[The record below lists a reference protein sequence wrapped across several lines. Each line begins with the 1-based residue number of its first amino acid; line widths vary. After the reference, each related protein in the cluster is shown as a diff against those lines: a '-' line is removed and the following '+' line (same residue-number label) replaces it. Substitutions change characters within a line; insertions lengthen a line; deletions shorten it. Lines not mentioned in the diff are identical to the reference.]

1 MESGQAIDP
10 KEGSGFMSKVAA
22 RLPWFGPGK
31 FPLYLAP
38 MARHT
43 DVALRQLC
51 KEQGADVMVTEF
63 VQSEA
68 LIRDNAKAWEMVDFT
83 ETQRPMGVQI
93 FGATPKSM
101 AKAARLVC
109 DRVKPD
115 FLDLN
120 FGCPAHKVIEQNAG
134 SGLLRCTPLLYD
146 LVKAVKDAIPDVPLT
161 AKMRLGWDHSTIVAV
176 EVAQRLEAL
185 GVEAIA
191 VHGRT
196 KEQGYSGEAN
206 WDWISQ
212 VAAAVNVPVIG
223 NGDVKDWESA
233 HRRIKESGVSG
244 LMIGRA
250 ALSNPWIFSAIKAN
264 LLGDNKNMPVITAQ
278 HRWDVI
284 IRLAEL
290 TIEVHASRL
299 GARNIKWMLGRL
311 HPLTHGLPVSRKVR
325 DRLRSCETIDDL
337 RRLRDEHLAESCV
350 TKSY

>member
-1 MESGQAIDP
+1 
-10 KEGSGFMSKVAA
+10 MSKLAP
-22 RLPWFGPGK
+22 RLPWFGPGR

-43 DVALRQLC
+43 DVAFRQLC

-68 LIRDNAKAWEMVDFT
+68 LIRDNVKAWEMVDFT
-83 ETQRPMGVQI
+83 EGQRPMGVQI
-93 FGATPKSM
+93 FGATPASM

-109 DRVKPD
+109 DRMRPD

-146 LVKAVKDAIPDVPLT
+146 LVKSVKDAIPDVPLT

-176 EVAQRLEAL
+176 EVAGRLQEL
-185 GVEAIA
+185 GVEALA

-196 KEQGYSGEAN
+196 KEQGYSGEAH
-206 WDWISQ
+206 WGWIGQ
-212 VAAAVNVPVIG
+212 VAAAVDIPVIG
-223 NGDVKDWESA
+223 NGDVKDGASA
-233 HRRIKESGVSG
+233 LRRRQETGVSG

-250 ALSNPWIFSAIKAN
+250 ALGNPWIFAQIKAAME
-264 LLGDNKNMPVITAQ
+264 GREGAAAEIGIRQ
-278 HRWDVI
+278 RWDCM

-299 GARNIKWMLGRL
+299 GSRDVRWMLDRM
-311 HPLTHGLPVSRKVR
+311 HPLTHGLPGSRKLR
-325 DRLRSCETIDDL
+325 DRLRYCLTLDDL
-337 RRLRDEHLAESCV
+337 RRLRDEHLAESV
-350 TKSY
+350 K

>member
-1 MESGQAIDP
+1 
-10 KEGSGFMSKVAA
+10 MSKVAP

-43 DVALRQLC
+43 DVAFRQLC

-68 LIRDNAKAWEMVDFT
+68 LIRDNVKAWEMVDFT
-83 ETQRPMGVQI
+83 EGQRPMGVQI
-93 FGATPKSM
+93 FGATPASM

-146 LVKAVKDAIPDVPLT
+146 LVKSVKDAIPDVPLT

-176 EVAQRLEAL
+176 EVAGRLQEL
-185 GVEAIA
+185 GVEALA

-196 KEQGYSGEAN
+196 KEQGYSGEAH
-206 WDWISQ
+206 WGWIAK
-212 VAAAVNVPVIG
+212 VAAAVEIPVIG
-223 NGDVKDWESA
+223 NGDVKDGPSA
-233 HRRIKESGVSG
+233 MLRRGETGVSG

-250 ALSNPWIFSAIKAN
+250 ALGNPWVFAQIKAAMEGRAGEA
-264 LLGDNKNMPVITAQ
+264 LEIGMQ
-278 HRWDVI
+278 QRWDCM

-299 GARNIKWMLGRL
+299 GTRDVRWMLDRM
-311 HPLTHGLPVSRKVR
+311 HPLTHGLPGSRKLR
-325 DRLRSCETIDDL
+325 DRLRYCLTLDDL
-337 RRLRDEHLAESCV
+337 RRLRDEHLAEAV
-350 TKSY
+350 K

>member
-1 MESGQAIDP
+1 
-10 KEGSGFMSKVAA
+10 MSKVAP

-43 DVALRQLC
+43 DVAFRQLC

-68 LIRDNAKAWEMVDFT
+68 LIRDNAKAWDMVDFT

-93 FGATPKSM
+93 FGATPASM

-109 DRVKPD
+109 DRMKPD

-134 SGLLRCTPLLYD
+134 SGLLRCPPLLYD
-146 LVKAVKDAIPDVPLT
+146 LVKAVKDSIPDVPLT
-161 AKMRLGWDHSTIVAV
+161 AKMRIGWDYSTIVAV
-176 EVAQRLEAL
+176 DVAGRLEEL

-196 KEQGYSGEAN
+196 KEQGYSGTAH
-206 WDWISQ
+206 WGWIAQ
-212 VAAAVNVPVIG
+212 VAAAVSIPVIG
-223 NGDVKDWESA
+223 NGDIKDGVSA
-233 HRRIKESGVSG
+233 LLRQSETGVSG

-250 ALSNPWIFSAIKAN
+250 ALGNPWIFGQIKAA
-264 LLGDNKNMPVITAQ
+264 LAGAADDLPVIGTAQ
-278 HRWDVI
+278 RWDCML
-284 IRLAEL
+284 RLAEL
-290 TIEVHASRL
+290 TIDVHASRL
-299 GARNIKWMLGRL
+299 GSRDVRWMLDRL
-311 HPLTHGLPVSRKVR
+311 HPLTHGLPGSRKLR
-325 DRLRSCETIDDL
+325 DQLRHCLTLDDL
-337 RRLRDEHLAESCV
+337 RRLRDTHLSESIA
-350 TKSY
+350 

>member
-1 MESGQAIDP
+1 V
-10 KEGSGFMSKVAA
+10 SKTAP

-43 DVALRQLC
+43 DVAFRQLC

-83 ETQRPMGVQI
+83 EGQRPMGVQI
-93 FGATPKSM
+93 FGATPASM

-109 DRVKPD
+109 DRMRPD

-176 EVAQRLEAL
+176 EVAGRLEAL
-185 GVEAIA
+185 GVEALA

-196 KEQGYSGEAN
+196 KEQGYSGEAH
-206 WDWISQ
+206 WGWIAQ
-212 VAAAVNVPVIG
+212 VAAAVEIPVVG
-223 NGDVKDWESA
+223 NGDVKDGASA
-233 HRRIKESGVSG
+233 LVRRRESGVSG

-250 ALSNPWIFSAIKAN
+250 ALGNPWIFGQIKAA
-264 LLGDNKNMPVITAQ
+264 LEGRAGDGAETGFRA
-278 HRWDVI
+278 RWDCM

-299 GARNIKWMLGRL
+299 GHRDVRWMLDRL
-311 HPLTHGLPVSRKVR
+311 HPLTHGLPGSRKLR
-325 DRLRSCETIDDL
+325 DRLRHCLSLDDL
-337 RRLRDEHLAESCV
+337 RRLRDEHLAEAV
-350 TKSY
+350 K

>member
-1 MESGQAIDP
+1 
-10 KEGSGFMSKVAA
+10 MSKVAP

-43 DVALRQLC
+43 DVAFRQLC

-68 LIRDNAKAWEMVDFT
+68 LVRDNAKAWEMVDFT
-83 ETQRPMGVQI
+83 EGQRPMGVQI
-93 FGATPKSM
+93 FGATPASM

-161 AKMRLGWDHSTIVAV
+161 AKMRLGWDHATIVAV
-176 EVAQRLEAL
+176 EVAGRLQEL
-185 GVEAIA
+185 GVEALA

-196 KEQGYSGEAN
+196 KEQGYSGEAH
-206 WDWISQ
+206 WGWIGQ
-212 VAAAVNVPVIG
+212 VAAAVDIPVIG
-223 NGDVKDWESA
+223 NGDVKDGASA
-233 HRRIKESGVSG
+233 LLRQRETGVSG

-250 ALSNPWIFSAIKAN
+250 ALGNPWVFAQIKAAMEGRA
-264 LLGDNKNMPVITAQ
+264 GDSLEIGMQ
-278 HRWDVI
+278 QRWDCM

-299 GARNIKWMLGRL
+299 GSRDVRWMLDRM
-311 HPLTHGLPVSRKVR
+311 HPLTHGLPGSRKLR
-325 DRLRSCETIDDL
+325 DRLRYCLTLDDL
-337 RRLRDEHLAESCV
+337 RRLRDEHLAEA
-350 TKSY
+350 TK

>member
-1 MESGQAIDP
+1 V
-10 KEGSGFMSKVAA
+10 SKPAP

-43 DVALRQLC
+43 DVAFRQLC

-68 LIRDNAKAWEMVDFT
+68 LVRDNAKAWEMVDFT
-83 ETQRPMGVQI
+83 EGQRPMGVQI
-93 FGATPKSM
+93 FGATPASM

-109 DRVKPD
+109 DRMRPD

-176 EVAQRLEAL
+176 EVAGRLEAL
-185 GVEAIA
+185 GVEALA

-196 KEQGYSGEAN
+196 KEQGYSGEAH
-206 WDWISQ
+206 WGWIAQ
-212 VAAAVNVPVIG
+212 VAAAVEIPVVG
-223 NGDVKDWESA
+223 NGDVKDGASA
-233 HRRIKESGVSG
+233 LVRRKETGVSG

-250 ALSNPWIFSAIKAN
+250 ALGNPWIFGQIKAA
-264 LLGDNKNMPVITAQ
+264 LEGRAGDGAETGFRA
-278 HRWDVI
+278 RWDCM

-299 GARNIKWMLGRL
+299 GHRDVRWMLDRL
-311 HPLTHGLPVSRKVR
+311 HPLTHGLPGSRKLR
-325 DRLRSCETIDDL
+325 DRLRHCLSLDDL
-337 RRLRDEHLAESCV
+337 RRLRDEHLAEAV
-350 TKSY
+350 K

>member
-1 MESGQAIDP
+1 
-10 KEGSGFMSKVAA
+10 MSKVAP

-43 DVALRQLC
+43 DVAFRQLC

-83 ETQRPMGVQI
+83 EGQRPMGVQI
-93 FGATPKSM
+93 FGATPASM
-101 AKAARLVC
+101 AKAALLVC
-109 DRVKPD
+109 DRMKPD

-161 AKMRLGWDHSTIVAV
+161 AKMRLGWDHATIVAV
-176 EVAQRLEAL
+176 EVAGRLEEL
-185 GVEAIA
+185 GVEALA

-196 KEQGYSGEAN
+196 KEQGYSGEAH
-206 WDWISQ
+206 WGWIAQ
-212 VAAAVNVPVIG
+212 VAAAVDIPVIG
-223 NGDVKDWESA
+223 NGDVKDGPSA
-233 HRRIKESGVSG
+233 LLRQKESGVSG

-250 ALSNPWIFSAIKAN
+250 ALGNPWIFAQIKAA
-264 LLGDNKNMPVITAQ
+264 LEGRAEAALETGIRS
-278 HRWDVI
+278 RWDCM

-290 TIEVHASRL
+290 TLEVHASRL
-299 GARNIKWMLGRL
+299 GHRDLRWMLDRL
-311 HPLTHGLPVSRKVR
+311 HPLTHGLPGSRKLR
-325 DRLRSCETIDDL
+325 DRLRHCLSLDDL
-337 RRLRDEHLAESCV
+337 RRLRDEHLAETV
-350 TKSY
+350 T

>member
-1 MESGQAIDP
+1 V
-10 KEGSGFMSKVAA
+10 SKPAP

-43 DVALRQLC
+43 DVAFRQVC

-68 LIRDNAKAWEMVDFT
+68 LIRDNSKAWEMVDFT
-83 ETQRPMGVQI
+83 EGQRPMGVQI
-93 FGATPKSM
+93 FGATPASM

-109 DRVKPD
+109 DRMRPD

-134 SGLLRCTPLLYD
+134 SGLLRCPPLLYD
-146 LVKAVKDAIPDVPLT
+146 LVKAVKDALPEVPLT

-176 EVAQRLEAL
+176 EVAGRLQEL
-185 GVEAIA
+185 GVEALA

-196 KEQGYSGEAN
+196 KEQGYSGEAH
-206 WDWISQ
+206 WGWIGR
-212 VAAAVNVPVIG
+212 VAAAVDIPVIG
-223 NGDVKDWESA
+223 NGDVKDGASA
-233 HRRIKESGVSG
+233 LRRREETGVSG

-250 ALSNPWIFSAIKAN
+250 ALGNPWIFAQIKAAME
-264 LLGDNKNMPVITAQ
+264 GREGSAAEIGVKQ
-278 HRWDVI
+278 RWDCM

-290 TIEVHASRL
+290 TIETHASRL
-299 GARNIKWMLGRL
+299 GARDVRWMLDRM
-311 HPLTHGLPVSRKVR
+311 HPLTHGLPGSRKLR
-325 DRLRSCETIDDL
+325 DRLRHCLTLDDL
-337 RRLRDEHLAESCV
+337 RRLRDEHLAESV
-350 TKSY
+350 R

>member
-1 MESGQAIDP
+1 
-10 KEGSGFMSKVAA
+10 MSKVAP

-43 DVALRQLC
+43 DVAFRQVC

-68 LIRDNAKAWEMVDFT
+68 LIRDNVKAWEMVDFT
-83 ETQRPMGVQI
+83 EGQRPMGVQI
-93 FGATPKSM
+93 FGATPASM

-134 SGLLRCTPLLYD
+134 SGLLRCPPLLYD

-161 AKMRLGWDHSTIVAV
+161 AKMRLGWDHATIVAV
-176 EVAQRLEAL
+176 EVAGRLQEL
-185 GVEAIA
+185 GVEALA

-196 KEQGYSGEAN
+196 KEQGYSGEAH
-206 WDWISQ
+206 WGWIGK
-212 VAAAVNVPVIG
+212 VAAAVDIPVIG
-223 NGDVKDWESA
+223 NGDVKDGASA
-233 HRRIKESGVSG
+233 LLRRRETGVSG

-250 ALSNPWIFSAIKAN
+250 ALGNPWIFAQIKAAME
-264 LLGDNKNMPVITAQ
+264 GREGAAAEIGMQ
-278 HRWDVI
+278 QRWDCM

-299 GARNIKWMLGRL
+299 GTRDVRWMLDRM
-311 HPLTHGLPVSRKVR
+311 HPLTHGLPGSRKLR
-325 DRLRSCETIDDL
+325 DRLRHCLTLDDL
-337 RRLRDEHLAESCV
+337 RRLRDEHLAESV
-350 TKSY
+350 K

>member
-1 MESGQAIDP
+1 V
-10 KEGSGFMSKVAA
+10 SKVAP

-43 DVALRQLC
+43 DVAFRQVC

-68 LIRDNAKAWEMVDFT
+68 LIRDNVKAWEMVDFT
-83 ETQRPMGVQI
+83 EAQRPMGVQI
-93 FGATPKSM
+93 FGATPASM

-161 AKMRLGWDHSTIVAV
+161 AKMRLGWNHATIVAV
-176 EVAQRLEAL
+176 EVAGRLQEL

-196 KEQGYSGEAN
+196 KEQGYSGEAH
-206 WDWISQ
+206 WGWIGQ
-212 VAAAVNVPVIG
+212 VAAAVDIPVIG
-223 NGDVKDWESA
+223 NGDVKDGASA
-233 HRRIKESGVSG
+233 LLRQRETGVSG

-250 ALSNPWIFSAIKAN
+250 ALGNPWIFAQIKAAME
-264 LLGDNKNMPVITAQ
+264 GREGSAGEIGMQ
-278 HRWDVI
+278 QRWDCM

-299 GARNIKWMLGRL
+299 GTRDVRWMLDRM
-311 HPLTHGLPVSRKVR
+311 HPLTHGLPGSRKLR
-325 DRLRSCETIDDL
+325 DRLRHCLTLDDL
-337 RRLRDEHLAESCV
+337 RRLRDEHLAESV
-350 TKSY
+350 K

>member
-1 MESGQAIDP
+1 
-10 KEGSGFMSKVAA
+10 MSKTAP

-43 DVALRQLC
+43 DVAFRQLC

-68 LIRDNAKAWEMVDFT
+68 LVRDNAKAWEMVDFT
-83 ETQRPMGVQI
+83 EGQRPMGVQI
-93 FGATPKSM
+93 FGATPASM

-109 DRVKPD
+109 DRMRPD

-176 EVAQRLEAL
+176 EVAGRLEAL
-185 GVEAIA
+185 GVEALA

-196 KEQGYSGEAN
+196 KEQGYSGEAH
-206 WDWISQ
+206 WGWIAQ
-212 VAAAVNVPVIG
+212 VAAAVEIPVVG
-223 NGDVKDWESA
+223 NGDVKDGASA
-233 HRRIKESGVSG
+233 LVRRKEAGVSG

-250 ALSNPWIFSAIKAN
+250 ALGNPWIFGQIKAA
-264 LLGDNKNMPVITAQ
+264 LEGRAGDGAETGFRA
-278 HRWDVI
+278 RWDCM

-299 GARNIKWMLGRL
+299 GHRDVRWMLDRL
-311 HPLTHGLPVSRKVR
+311 HPLTHGLPGSRKLR
-325 DRLRSCETIDDL
+325 DRLRHCLSLDDL
-337 RRLRDEHLAESCV
+337 RRLRDEHLAEAV
-350 TKSY
+350 K

>member
-1 MESGQAIDP
+1 V
-10 KEGSGFMSKVAA
+10 SKTAP

-43 DVALRQLC
+43 DVAFRQLC

-68 LIRDNAKAWEMVDFT
+68 LVRDNAKAWEMVDFT
-83 ETQRPMGVQI
+83 EGQRPMGVQI
-93 FGATPKSM
+93 FGATPASM

-109 DRVKPD
+109 DRMRPD

-176 EVAQRLEAL
+176 EVAGRLEAL
-185 GVEAIA
+185 GVEALA

-196 KEQGYSGEAN
+196 KEQGYSGEAH
-206 WDWISQ
+206 WGWIAQ
-212 VAAAVNVPVIG
+212 VAAAVEIPVVG
-223 NGDVKDWESA
+223 NGDVKDGASA
-233 HRRIKESGVSG
+233 LVRRREAGVSG

-250 ALSNPWIFSAIKAN
+250 ALGNPWIFGQIKAA
-264 LLGDNKNMPVITAQ
+264 LEGRAGDGAETGFRA
-278 HRWDVI
+278 RWDCM

-299 GARNIKWMLGRL
+299 GHRDVRWMLDRL
-311 HPLTHGLPVSRKVR
+311 HPLTHGLPGSRKLR
-325 DRLRSCETIDDL
+325 DRLRHCLSLDDL
-337 RRLRDEHLAESCV
+337 RRLRDEHLAEAV
-350 TKSY
+350 K

>member
-1 MESGQAIDP
+1 V
-10 KEGSGFMSKVAA
+10 SKVAP

-43 DVALRQLC
+43 DVAFRQVC

-68 LIRDNAKAWEMVDFT
+68 LIRDNVKAWEMVDFT
-83 ETQRPMGVQI
+83 EAQRPMGVQI
-93 FGATPKSM
+93 FGATPASM

-161 AKMRLGWDHSTIVAV
+161 AKMRLGWDHATIVAV
-176 EVAQRLEAL
+176 EVAGRLQEL
-185 GVEAIA
+185 GVEALA

-196 KEQGYSGEAN
+196 KEQGYSGEAH
-206 WDWISQ
+206 WGWIAQ
-212 VAAAVNVPVIG
+212 VAAAVDIPVIG
-223 NGDVKDWESA
+223 NGDVKDGASA
-233 HRRIKESGVSG
+233 LLRQRETGVSG
-244 LMIGRA
+244 LMVGRA
-250 ALSNPWIFSAIKAN
+250 ALGNPWIFAQIKAAME
-264 LLGDNKNMPVITAQ
+264 GREGSAAEIGMHQ
-278 HRWDVI
+278 RWDCM

-299 GARNIKWMLGRL
+299 GTRDVRWMLDRM
-311 HPLTHGLPVSRKVR
+311 HPLTHGLPGSRKLR
-325 DRLRSCETIDDL
+325 DRLRHCLTLDDL
-337 RRLRDEHLAESCV
+337 RRLRDEHLAESV
-350 TKSY
+350 K

>member
-1 MESGQAIDP
+1 V
-10 KEGSGFMSKVAA
+10 SKVAP

-43 DVALRQLC
+43 DVAFRQLC

-68 LIRDNAKAWEMVDFT
+68 LIRDNVKAWEMVDFT
-83 ETQRPMGVQI
+83 EGQRPMGVQI
-93 FGATPKSM
+93 FGATPASM

-146 LVKAVKDAIPDVPLT
+146 LVKSVKDAIPDVPLT

-176 EVAQRLEAL
+176 EVAGRLQEL
-185 GVEAIA
+185 GVEALA

-196 KEQGYSGEAN
+196 KEQGYSGEAH
-206 WDWISQ
+206 WGWIAK
-212 VAAAVNVPVIG
+212 VAAAVDIPVIG
-223 NGDVKDWESA
+223 NGDVKDGASA
-233 HRRIKESGVSG
+233 MLRRRETGVSG

-250 ALSNPWIFSAIKAN
+250 ALGNPWVFAQIKAAME
-264 LLGDNKNMPVITAQ
+264 GRAGESVEIGMKQ
-278 HRWDVI
+278 RWDCM

-299 GARNIKWMLGRL
+299 GSRDVRWMLDRM
-311 HPLTHGLPVSRKVR
+311 HPLTHGLPGSRKLR
-325 DRLRSCETIDDL
+325 DRLRYCLTLDDL
-337 RRLRDEHLAESCV
+337 RRLRDEHLAESV
-350 TKSY
+350 T

>member
-1 MESGQAIDP
+1 V
-10 KEGSGFMSKVAA
+10 SKVAP

-43 DVALRQLC
+43 DVAFRQLC

-83 ETQRPMGVQI
+83 EGQRPMGVQI
-93 FGATPKSM
+93 FGATPASM

-109 DRVKPD
+109 DRMKPD

-161 AKMRLGWDHSTIVAV
+161 AKMRLGWDHATIVAV
-176 EVAQRLEAL
+176 EVAGRLEEL
-185 GVEAIA
+185 GVEALA

-196 KEQGYSGEAN
+196 KEQGYSGEAH
-206 WDWISQ
+206 WGWIAQ
-212 VAAAVNVPVIG
+212 VAAAVDIPVIG
-223 NGDVKDWESA
+223 NGDVKDGPSA
-233 HRRIKESGVSG
+233 LLRQKESGVSG

-250 ALSNPWIFSAIKAN
+250 ALGNPWIFAQIKAA
-264 LLGDNKNMPVITAQ
+264 LEGRAEAALETGIQ
-278 HRWDVI
+278 SRWDCM

-290 TIEVHASRL
+290 TLEVHASRL
-299 GARNIKWMLGRL
+299 GHRDLRWMLDRL
-311 HPLTHGLPVSRKVR
+311 HPLTHGLPGSRKLR
-325 DRLRSCETIDDL
+325 DRLRHCLSLDDL
-337 RRLRDEHLAESCV
+337 RRLRDEHLAETV
-350 TKSY
+350 T

>member
-1 MESGQAIDP
+1 
-10 KEGSGFMSKVAA
+10 MSKVAP
-22 RLPWFGPGK
+22 RLPWFGPDK

-43 DVALRQLC
+43 DVAFRQLC

-68 LIRDNAKAWEMVDFT
+68 LIRDNVKAWEMVDFT
-83 ETQRPMGVQI
+83 EGQRPMGVQI
-93 FGATPKSM
+93 FGATPASM

-109 DRVKPD
+109 ERMRPD

-161 AKMRLGWDHSTIVAV
+161 AKMRLGWDHATIVAV
-176 EVAQRLEAL
+176 EVAGRLQEL
-185 GVEAIA
+185 GVEALA

-196 KEQGYSGEAN
+196 KEQGYSGEAH
-206 WDWISQ
+206 WGWIGK
-212 VAAAVNVPVIG
+212 VAASVDIPVIG
-223 NGDVKDWESA
+223 NGDVKDGASA
-233 HRRIKESGVSG
+233 LLRRRETGVSG

-250 ALSNPWIFSAIKAN
+250 ALGNPWIFAQIKAAME
-264 LLGDNKNMPVITAQ
+264 GREGAAAEIGMQ
-278 HRWDVI
+278 QRWDCM

-299 GARNIKWMLGRL
+299 GTRDVRWMLDRM
-311 HPLTHGLPVSRKVR
+311 HPLTHGLPGSRKLR
-325 DRLRSCETIDDL
+325 DRLRHCLTLDDL
-337 RRLRDEHLAESCV
+337 RRLRDEHLAESV
-350 TKSY
+350 K

>member
-1 MESGQAIDP
+1 
-10 KEGSGFMSKVAA
+10 MSKVAP

-43 DVALRQLC
+43 DVAFRQLC

-68 LIRDNAKAWEMVDFT
+68 LIRDNVKAWEMVDFT
-83 ETQRPMGVQI
+83 EGQRPMGVQI
-93 FGATPKSM
+93 FGATPASM

-109 DRVKPD
+109 ERMRPD

-161 AKMRLGWDHSTIVAV
+161 AKMRLGWDHATIVAV
-176 EVAQRLEAL
+176 EVAGRLQEL
-185 GVEAIA
+185 GVEALA

-196 KEQGYSGEAN
+196 KEQGYSGEAH
-206 WDWISQ
+206 WGWIGK
-212 VAAAVNVPVIG
+212 VAASVDIPVIG
-223 NGDVKDWESA
+223 NGDVKDGASA
-233 HRRIKESGVSG
+233 LLRRRETGVSG

-250 ALSNPWIFSAIKAN
+250 ALGNPWIFAQIKAAME
-264 LLGDNKNMPVITAQ
+264 GREGAAAEIGMQ
-278 HRWDVI
+278 QRWDCM

-299 GARNIKWMLGRL
+299 GTRDVRWMLDRM
-311 HPLTHGLPVSRKVR
+311 HPLTHGLPGSRKLR
-325 DRLRSCETIDDL
+325 DRLRHCLTLDDL
-337 RRLRDEHLAESCV
+337 RRLRDEHLAESV
-350 TKSY
+350 K

>member
-1 MESGQAIDP
+1 
-10 KEGSGFMSKVAA
+10 MSKVAP

-43 DVALRQLC
+43 DVAFRQLC

-68 LIRDNAKAWEMVDFT
+68 LIRDNVKAWEMVDFT
-83 ETQRPMGVQI
+83 EGQRPMGVQI
-93 FGATPKSM
+93 FGATPASM

-146 LVKAVKDAIPDVPLT
+146 LVKAVKDAIPEVPLT
-161 AKMRLGWDHSTIVAV
+161 AKMRLGWDHATIVAV
-176 EVAQRLEAL
+176 EVAGRLQEL
-185 GVEAIA
+185 GVEALA

-196 KEQGYSGEAN
+196 KEQGYSGEAH
-206 WDWISQ
+206 WGWIAK
-212 VAAAVNVPVIG
+212 VAAAVDIPVIG
-223 NGDVKDWESA
+223 NGDVKDGASA
-233 HRRIKESGVSG
+233 LLRRRETGVSG

-250 ALSNPWIFSAIKAN
+250 ALGNPWIFAQVKAA
-264 LLGDNKNMPVITAQ
+264 LEGRPGEAVEIGMRQ
-278 HRWDVI
+278 RWDCM

-299 GARNIKWMLGRL
+299 GSRDVRWMLDRM
-311 HPLTHGLPVSRKVR
+311 HPLTHGLPGSRKLR
-325 DRLRSCETIDDL
+325 DRLRYCLTLDDL
-337 RRLRDEHLAESCV
+337 RRLRDEHLAEFV
-350 TKSY
+350 V

>member
-1 MESGQAIDP
+1 
-10 KEGSGFMSKVAA
+10 MSKVAP

-43 DVALRQLC
+43 DVAFRQLC

-68 LIRDNAKAWEMVDFT
+68 LIRDNVKAWEMVDFT
-83 ETQRPMGVQI
+83 EGQRPMGVQI
-93 FGATPKSM
+93 FGATPASM

-109 DRVKPD
+109 DRMRPD

-146 LVKAVKDAIPDVPLT
+146 LVKSVKDAIPDVPLT

-176 EVAQRLEAL
+176 EVAGRLQEL

-196 KEQGYSGEAN
+196 KEQGYSGEAH
-206 WDWISQ
+206 WGWIGQ
-212 VAAAVNVPVIG
+212 VAAAVDIPVIG
-223 NGDVKDWESA
+223 NGDVKDGASA
-233 HRRIKESGVSG
+233 LLRQRETGVSG

-250 ALSNPWIFSAIKAN
+250 ALGNPWVFAQIKAAMEGRA
-264 LLGDNKNMPVITAQ
+264 GDSLEIGNQ
-278 HRWDVI
+278 QRWDCM

-299 GARNIKWMLGRL
+299 GTRDVRWMLDRM
-311 HPLTHGLPVSRKVR
+311 HPLTHGLPGSRKLR
-325 DRLRSCETIDDL
+325 DRLRYCLTLDDL
-337 RRLRDEHLAESCV
+337 RRLRDEHLAESV
-350 TKSY
+350 K